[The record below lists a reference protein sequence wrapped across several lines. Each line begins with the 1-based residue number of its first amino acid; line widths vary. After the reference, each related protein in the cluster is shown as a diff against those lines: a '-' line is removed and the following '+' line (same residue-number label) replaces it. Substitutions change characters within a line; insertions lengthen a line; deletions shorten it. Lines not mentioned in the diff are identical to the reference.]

1 MQTVVNLRTEYLVV
15 VNVTISGA
23 QRWDTSRRFLLDPR
37 YIPDTSQIHPWIDLA
52 SSLTSARSA
61 AYGTWRSLT

>member
-37 YIPDTSQIHPWIDLA
+37 YIPDTSLDRSRILA
-52 SSLTSARSA
+52 YLSKICCLRYLAKSHVI
-61 AYGTWRSLT
+61 